1 MLQAS
6 LQCRIAFLEAKK
18 THPALCRYLKGRFHD
33 WADAEP
39 SHTQRSEED
48 FLSHFGFPSLA
59 EGLKVRDIGAL
70 ACAVLSDNIPMI
82 QRLVQAKACMRTRC
96 KPLMNVDVLAWTPL
110 HLAVQ
115 RGSRALPVMAELL
128 RLKADPNSTD
138 TLGLPLLG
146 ISRDAATVEFLVQHH
161 ADVNFQAGVSK
172 VSPLG
177 LSAARVSSASVIS
190 KLLELRADVNGS
202 EARGGLGHS
211 ALVNLI
217 WESRTLQQGGVQLAA
232 LLVRAR
238 ADVNASGRA
247 TGLFRCLELGFRA
260 AVCLG
265 SRSSFSSFHANSS
278 SGPLGYAALGGH
290 APMVSLLLASRADP
304 DLPNSRG
311 MTPRQLADAQTQLL
325 FECMDC
331 MECSPEG
338 LTDSNMQPLFCED
351 NANDWD
357 EQRCFSI

>member
-247 TGLFRCLELGFRA
+247 TG
-260 AVCLG
+260 
-265 SRSSFSSFHANSS
+265 
-278 SGPLGYAALGGH
+278 PLGYAALGGH